1 MQRWQTMLLA
11 GALAGLGAGAQAA
24 DLRIAL
30 NEDPDLLDPAQGG
43 SFVGREVFAALCD
56 KLIDVAPDMK
66 FVPQLA
72 TEWSWSSDGKALTI
86 KLRDGVLF
94 HDGTK
99 LDADAVKINLDR
111 YRTDPESRRKGEV
124 KPIANVVVVD
134 PLTVR
139 LELGEPYAPLL
150 AVLADRAGMIMSP
163 KALAELGD
171 KIGTKPVC
179 AGPYRFV
186 ERVAQERIVVERFD
200 KYWNPGPYTIDRV
213 VYIPVPDTT
222 VRLANL
228 RSGGFEIIDRL
239 AASDVGSVTTDP
251 ALQFVESTALGYNLM
266 SINLHN
272 GAAADNPLG
281 KDKRVREAFELS
293 IDRKV
298 LNDVVFE
305 GKFVASNQFE
315 APGTRYWNASRPSPA
330 HDVYKAQ
337 QLLAAAGVPHPSF
350 TLTTPNNT
358 TDMQVAQ
365 ALQAMSSEAGFE
377 VKIQA
382 TEAATMVSNNRA
394 GNYQAA
400 LAIWSGR
407 PDPDGNIS
415 IWIACD
421 GFLNWG
427 KYCNPELDKL
437 LGAARAT
444 NEPAERAKL
453 YAKAAEIYL
462 ADRPELVLYHFKWL
476 WGVSRKVTGFT
487 PHPDGIIRLAGMKLG
502 S

>member
-11 GALAGLGAGAQAA
+11 GALAGLAAAAQAA

-72 TEWSWSSDGKALTI
+72 TEWSWSSDGKALTL

-163 KALAELGD
+163 KALADLGD

-186 ERVAQERIVVERFD
+186 ERVAQERSSS
-200 KYWNPGPYTIDRV
+200 NASTNTGTPAPT
-213 VYIPVPDTT
+213 
-222 VRLANL
+222 
-228 RSGGFEIIDRL
+228 RSTGWSISRCRTRRCGWPICAR
-239 AASDVGSVTTDP
+239 AGSRS
-251 ALQFVESTALGYNLM
+251 STA
-266 SINLHN
+266 
-272 GAAADNPLG
+272 
-281 KDKRVREAFELS
+281 
-293 IDRKV
+293 
-298 LNDVVFE
+298 
-305 GKFVASNQFE
+305 
-315 APGTRYWNASRPSPA
+315 SP
-330 HDVYKAQ
+330 
-337 QLLAAAGVPHPSF
+337 
-350 TLTTPNNT
+350 
-358 TDMQVAQ
+358 
-365 ALQAMSSEAGFE
+365 
-377 VKIQA
+377 
-382 TEAATMVSNNRA
+382 
-394 GNYQAA
+394 
-400 LAIWSGR
+400 
-407 PDPDGNIS
+407 
-415 IWIACD
+415 
-421 GFLNWG
+421 
-427 KYCNPELDKL
+427 
-437 LGAARAT
+437 RAT
-444 NEPAERAKL
+444 
-453 YAKAAEIYL
+453 
-462 ADRPELVLYHFKWL
+462 
-476 WGVSRKVTGFT
+476 WGR
-487 PHPDGIIRLAGMKLG
+487 
-502 S
+502 

>member
-1 MQRWQTMLLA
+1 MKYLA
-11 GALAGLGAGAQAA
+11 AFVSASMILFGTSAGAA

-30 NEDPDLLDPAQGG
+30 NEDPDILDPTQGG

-72 TEWSWSSDGKALTI
+72 TEWTWSADGKALTM

-111 YRTDPESRRKGEV
+111 YRTDPGSRRKGEV
-124 KPIANVVVVD
+124 KPIANIVVVD

-139 LELGEPYAPLL
+139 LELAEPYAPLL

-163 KALAELGD
+163 KALTELGD

-239 AASDVGSVTTDP
+239 AASDVESVKNDP

-272 GAAADNPLG
+272 GGAADNPLG

-293 IDRKV
+293 IDAKSSTMSCSRE
-298 LNDVVFE
+298 N
-305 GKFVASNQFE
+305 SSPRTSSRRR
-315 APGTRYWNASRPSPA
+315 APDIGRRRVPRRRTMSTRPSSCSLQLGCRIPA
-330 HDVYKAQ
+330 S
-337 QLLAAAGVPHPSF
+337 P
-350 TLTTPNNT
+350 
-358 TDMQVAQ
+358 
-365 ALQAMSSEAGFE
+365 
-377 VKIQA
+377 
-382 TEAATMVSNNRA
+382 
-394 GNYQAA
+394 
-400 LAIWSGR
+400 
-407 PDPDGNIS
+407 
-415 IWIACD
+415 
-421 GFLNWG
+421 
-427 KYCNPELDKL
+427 
-437 LGAARAT
+437 
-444 NEPAERAKL
+444 
-453 YAKAAEIYL
+453 
-462 ADRPELVLYHFKWL
+462 
-476 WGVSRKVTGFT
+476 
-487 PHPDGIIRLAGMKLG
+487 
-502 S
+502 

>member
-1 MQRWQTMLLA
+1 
-11 GALAGLGAGAQAA
+11 
-24 DLRIAL
+24 
-30 NEDPDLLDPAQGG
+30 
-43 SFVGREVFAALCD
+43 
-56 KLIDVAPDMK
+56 MK

-72 TEWSWSSDGKALTI
+72 TEWAWSSDGKALTL

-111 YRTDPESRRKGEV
+111 YRTDPELRRKGEV

-139 LELGEPYAPLL
+139 LELAEPYAPLL

-213 VYIPVPDTT
+213 VYTPVPDTT

-239 AASDVGSVTTDP
+239 AASDVEVGEERPGAAIRRVDG
-251 ALQFVESTALGYNLM
+251 ARLQFDVDQPPQRQRRRQPARQGQA
-266 SINLHN
+266 
-272 GAAADNPLG
+272 GARGVRAVDRPQSPQRC
-281 KDKRVREAFELS
+281 RVRRKIRAVEPVRGAGHPIL
-293 IDRKV
+293 DRV
-298 LNDVVFE
+298 PP
-305 GKFVASNQFE
+305 VAGARCRQG
-315 APGTRYWNASRPSPA
+315 P
-330 HDVYKAQ
+330 
-337 QLLAAAGVPHPSF
+337 AAAGRRGGAAPSF

-382 TEAATMVSNNRA
+382 TEAATMVANNRA

-437 LGAARAT
+437 LSAARAT
-444 NEPAERAKL
+444 NEPSERAKL
-453 YAKAAEIYL
+453 YAKAAELYL

-476 WGVSRKVTGFT
+476 WGVSRKVTGFVAASRRH
-487 PHPDGIIRLAGMKLG
+487 HPPCRNEARLLKSARMGAGSALPRA
-502 S
+502 

>member
-1 MQRWQTMLLA
+1 MKYLA
-11 GALAGLGAGAQAA
+11 AFVSASIILFGTSAGAA

-30 NEDPDLLDPAQGG
+30 NEDPDILDPAQGG

-72 TEWSWSSDGKALTI
+72 TEWTWSSDGKSLTL

-124 KPIANVVVVD
+124 KPIANVVVAD

-139 LELGEPYAPLL
+139 LELTEPYAPLL

-163 KALAELGD
+163 KALTELGD

-200 KYWNPGPYTIDRV
+200 KYWNPGPYTIARV
-213 VYIPVPDTT
+213 IYTPVPDTT

-239 AASDVGSVTTDP
+239 AASDVESVKNDP
-251 ALQFVESTALGYNLM
+251 ALQFIESTALGYNLM

-272 GAAADNPLG
+272 GSAADNPLG

-315 APGTRYWNASRPSPA
+315 APGTRYWTASRPSPA

-337 QLLAAAGVPHPSF
+337 QLLAAAGVPHPRF

-358 TDMQVAQ
+358 TDIQVAQ
-365 ALQAMSSEAGFE
+365 TLQAMSSEAGFE

-382 TEAATMVSNNRA
+382 TEAATMVANNRA

-437 LGAARAT
+437 LSAARAT
-444 NEPAERAKL
+444 NEPSERAKL

-462 ADRPELVLYHFKWL
+462 ADRPEFVLYHFKWL
-476 WGVSRKVTGFT
+476 WGVSRKVTGFA
-487 PHPDGIIRLAGMKLG
+487 PHADGIIRLAGMKLG